1 MHSSGWLFLL
11 PDFFFFTLCLFMTM
25 LAYYSPVTRSCPCG
39 VVGQHRSLCMCV
51 VKLNRE
57 MIILFQLNEFCDIA
71 IVEIS
76 Q

>member
-1 MHSSGWLFLL
+1 
-11 PDFFFFTLCLFMTM
+11 MTM